1 MVHCGGTVVGS
12 MLDCKAE
19 LKHAALLPL
28 IEQLQLLKTHKQFIF
43 ELEVPDMNILVDSAQ
58 VFSGTVP
65 NVSWFSSVT
74 CKNSRFDQPW
84 WLALGATMAIQP
96 VTFDDSASL

>member
-12 MLDCKAE
+12 MSDCKAE

-65 NVSWFSSVT
+65 NVS
-74 CKNSRFDQPW
+74 
-84 WLALGATMAIQP
+84 
-96 VTFDDSASL
+96 